1 MLSKFRLLTLSDL
14 VPFSMKTP
22 SACDS
27 LPPKLDRVLRRLV
40 WLRAPRA
47 PQLNTGS
54 ICFPQPTLHASLF
67 PMFPSQTLLKL
78 PVCLFHESTQAFILL
93 ILLVGNLTIVDM
105 ENPASHY
112 EVLEYYAGTARL
124 ARLGKAMGIN
134 VAAMDSLY
142 DVAGDN
148 RKKNNS
154 HDLNTS
160 AGMVSLYQI
169 L

>member
-1 MLSKFRLLTLSDL
+1 
-14 VPFSMKTP
+14 
-22 SACDS
+22 
-27 LPPKLDRVLRRLV
+27 
-40 WLRAPRA
+40 
-47 PQLNTGS
+47 
-54 ICFPQPTLHASLF
+54 
-67 PMFPSQTLLKL
+67 MFPSQTLLKL